1 MPGRKILPG
10 NRGRGLLVA
19 RILVARILAGAGGC
33 CLAGTDGL
41 RLLGLL
47 RLGLSLLGSCALG
60 LC

>member
-10 NRGRGLLVA
+10 NRGRGVLVA
-19 RILVARILAGAGGC
+19 RILVARILAGADGC

-41 RLLGLL
+41 RLLG
-47 RLGLSLLGSCALG
+47 SCALG

>member
-10 NRGRGLLVA
+10 NRTRGLLVA
-19 RILVARILAGAGGC
+19 RILAGTDGC

-47 RLGLSLLGSCALG
+47 RLGLCLLGSCALG